1 MVHEFAMLGVWHLVY
16 GDDHHRVQEDE
27 DEDGD
32 GDEDG
37 TKTPGR
43 TSRCTRAVFRSFHL
57 AEDKMCSGCT
67 IYHRE
72 NVPTDETLCRLIR
85 GETPV
90 QAKVKRPLSSTF
102 PTLSPTVHCRS
113 YRMSSSPARESI
125 SARTSAQDSRCS
137 DAPTLRACNWMEE
150 NLSNFREMPATHTP
164 YRIQSRRLGDF
175 ISGWAA
181 SAGFYHLLCVS
192 IHARVGS
199 NGKGIPVSVRLR
211 QLPSAEGMLSS

>member
-1 MVHEFAMLGVWHLVY
+1 MTITGCKKMKMEMARRRRAG
-16 GDDHHRVQEDE
+16 RV
-27 DEDGD
+27 GAH
-32 GDEDG
+32 
-37 TKTPGR
+37 GR
-43 TSRCTRAVFRSFHL
+43 CSDRFTVSPPA

-67 IYHRE
+67 VYHRE
-72 NVPTDETLCRLIR
+72 NMPTDETLWRLIR
-85 GETPV
+85 GEAPA
-90 QAKVKRPLSSTF
+90 QAKVERPLSSTF

-113 YRMSSSPARESI
+113 YRMSSCPARDSI
-125 SARTSAQDSRCS
+125 SARTSTQDSRCS

-175 ISGWAA
+175 TSGWAA

-192 IHARVGS
+192 THARMGS

-211 QLPSAEGMLSS
+211 QLPSGEGMLSS